1 MSVIVILISLVYG
14 ILSLILF
21 FKVWGMANDV
31 RELKDTL
38 LFEIQKKGKNSNPCN
53 NSIQNAKDELADVEK
68 QSEEEL
74 SPKEVLEHQFVLA
87 VKKYKVQCATNSVSE
102 EKYNVGVQ
110 SIVKAYPKKAK
121 KEQLNIDFA
130 SLLA

>member
-21 FKVWGMANDV
+21 FKVWGMTNDV
-31 RELKDTL
+31 RELKETL
-38 LFEIQKKGKNSNPCN
+38 LFEIQKKGKDLNPCN

-110 SIVKAYPKKAK
+110 SIVKAYQKKAK
-121 KEQLNIDFA
+121 EEQLNIDFA